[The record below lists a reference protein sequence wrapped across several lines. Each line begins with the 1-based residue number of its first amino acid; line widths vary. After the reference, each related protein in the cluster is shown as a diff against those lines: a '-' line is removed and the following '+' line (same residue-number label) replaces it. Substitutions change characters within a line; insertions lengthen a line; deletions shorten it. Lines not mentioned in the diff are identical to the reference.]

1 MEGINRSVQMQ
12 LADARPVRPI
22 AANERLLGQ
31 VIEALPVGLA
41 VVDSKGDVLFA
52 NSASTRIW
60 GGTLPPGMERYE
72 TGKGSWHHSR
82 KKIAPDEWPSARTL
96 RTGETC
102 TGDLMNVET
111 LDGRQ
116 RIITTT
122 SVPIREERGI
132 AGAVIVNEDVTDRVR
147 SEEALRK
154 TQRLLVEAAELGH
167 TGSWEHDLISGEI
180 VQTEENRRLFFG
192 EGRGKGTAFDDYVA
206 AIHPDDRERGVRRHE
221 ELVAGTCSGD
231 HEVRVIWPDG

>member
-1 MEGINRSVQMQ
+1 MEGINRSVQRP
-12 LADARPVRPI
+12 LADARSARTVPGS
-22 AANERLLGQ
+22 ERLLGQ
-31 VIEALPVGLA
+31 VIEALPVGVA

-52 NSASTRIW
+52 NTASTRIW

-72 TGKGSWHHSR
+72 TGKGRWHHSGM
-82 KKIAPDEWPSARTL
+82 KIAPDEWPSARTL

-102 TGDLMNVET
+102 AGDLMDVET

-116 RIITTT
+116 RILTAT

-167 TGSWEHDLISGEI
+167 TGSWEHDLVTGE
-180 VQTEENRRLFFG
+180 VFNT
-192 EGRGKGTAFDDYVA
+192 
-206 AIHPDDRERGVRRHE
+206 
-221 ELVAGTCSGD
+221 
-231 HEVRVIWPDG
+231 